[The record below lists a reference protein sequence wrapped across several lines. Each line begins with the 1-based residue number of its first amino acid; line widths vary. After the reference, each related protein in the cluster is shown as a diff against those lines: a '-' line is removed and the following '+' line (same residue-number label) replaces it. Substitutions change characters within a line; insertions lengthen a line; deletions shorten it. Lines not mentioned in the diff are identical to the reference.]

1 MTKGLVDVQ
10 FEIPVAMERKL
21 RKGITREQVE
31 ELFKRIDR
39 LLFGKKGELAD
50 MIRSQKGK
58 DGKTWPDLS
67 ERYLAWKKRMMQSG
81 RPIPG
86 EKIAP
91 KTVISTKKWIRTGKM
106 LAIVEHSGTW
116 GLKKLVIYP
125 KNFFKAGGT
134 VMEVFIEKLHH
145 WQYVH
150 GGTKKMPARPL
161 FFFTRDVIKEIHV
174 VAQEWLTQITG
185 LIFPKGS
192 VKVG

>member
-1 MTKGLVDVQ
+1 MAQDLIDVK
-10 FEIPVAMERKL
+10 FEIPVQMERKL
-21 RKGITREQVE
+21 RKGITRKQVE

-50 MIRSQKGK
+50 IIRSQTGK
-58 DGKTWPDLS
+58 ETSWKKLS
-67 ERYLAWKKRMMQSG
+67 KQYLEWKKRMMQSG

-86 EKIAP
+86 EAVAP
-91 KTVISTKKWIRTGKM
+91 RVVKSTKIWIRTGKI
-106 LAIVEHSGTW
+106 LAITEHSGTW

-134 VMEVFIEKLHH
+134 VMEIFIEKLDY
-145 WQYVH
+145 WQYADA
-150 GGTKKMPARPL
+150 TRRL
-161 FFFTRDVIKEIHV
+161 FQFIRSIIKEINT

-192 VKVG
+192 VKIG